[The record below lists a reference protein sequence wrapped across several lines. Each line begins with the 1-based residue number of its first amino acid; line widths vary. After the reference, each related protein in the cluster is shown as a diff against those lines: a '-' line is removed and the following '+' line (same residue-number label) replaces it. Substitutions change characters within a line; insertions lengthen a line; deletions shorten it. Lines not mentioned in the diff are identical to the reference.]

1 MAKQEYA
8 KRILIDEI
16 YSRFGSSVKLK
27 ERYKISSG
35 TLDLAIM
42 LEHQG
47 KIIGIEI
54 KNGSSEQTYLK
65 MLHEIERYLIHTYL
79 LLVIRV
85 HTKSVH
91 AFVRDVD
98 SLIQRIEWIT
108 RKANLLTSEEL
119 SGHGCQWCVDQG
131 FPGSTANIDTSF
143 YSKTLEVAKTP
154 VLFPIPFCPD
164 SKLVFHIYDSFPP
177 SVSGTTV
184 VSISQYVCRY
194 FSGYCSKLAYHS

>member
-1 MAKQEYA
+1 MYNAKEEYT

-16 YSRFGSSVKLK
+16 HSRFGNSVKLK
-27 ERYKISSG
+27 EKYKISSG
-35 TLDLAIM
+35 TLDFAIM

-47 KIIGIEI
+47 KVIGIEI
-54 KNGSSEQTYLK
+54 KNGISEQTYLK

-108 RKANLLTSEEL
+108 RKASLLTSEEL
-119 SGHGCQWCVDQG
+119 SGHCCQWCEDQG
-131 FPGSTANIDTSF
+131 EDQGSPGSIANIDTSF
-143 YSKTLEVAKTP
+143 YSKTLEVAKKTIAF
-154 VLFPIPFCPD
+154 LEEEFRNQNI
-164 SKLVFHIYDSFPP
+164 I
-177 SVSGTTV
+177 
-184 VSISQYVCRY
+184 
-194 FSGYCSKLAYHS
+194 